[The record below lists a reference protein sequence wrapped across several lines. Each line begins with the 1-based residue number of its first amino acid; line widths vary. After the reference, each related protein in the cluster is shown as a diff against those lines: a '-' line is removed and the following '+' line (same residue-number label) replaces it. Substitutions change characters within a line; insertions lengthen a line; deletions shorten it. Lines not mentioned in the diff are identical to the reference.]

1 LTNAHPEPGTK
12 WLYGKIKGLH
22 DYATSEECCQA
33 CDTLA
38 EPELTCYQW
47 SWNHQNLECELF
59 GDDGFPET
67 RPPFS
72 EWVTGK
78 ASVRTP
84 PPKGTR
90 RLTQADL

>member
-22 DYATSEECCQA
+22 DYASSEECCKA
-33 CDTLA
+33 CDGLA

-78 ASVRTP
+78 SSVRVS
-84 PPKGTR
+84 PKETR
-90 RLTQADL
+90 RLKGADL